1 MNGNEQLKSQVESFH
16 GKLINVEA
24 QLESE
29 RKQIA
34 KMKACQ
40 GDFGQLEDELR
51 DARAHNSEISAKVEE
66 LVQTM
71 QREQS
76 LAESKLSSIMEEKTT
91 IDSENHSLNHD
102 INSKDE
108 IIKRLTKENLLI
120 NSKVT

>member
-40 GDFGQLEDELR
+40 GDFGQLEDELG

>member
-76 LAESKLSSIMEEKTT
+76 LAESKLSSIMEEKTA
-91 IDSENHSLNHD
+91 IDSENHSLNND
-102 INSKDE
+102 IKNKDE